1 MDSVREERVVR
12 PDGRVV
18 AWTEHG
24 TPEGLPL
31 LRLPGTPGS
40 RYSFPADR
48 RPWAERGLRVI
59 IVERPGFGASTRL
72 PGRGFAEHADDLA
85 AVLDHVGIDRVPAYG
100 GSGAAPHLLGFAARH
115 PDRFSAGTVVDGAAP
130 MTEEEVRG
138 EIEANAIGDLLAR
151 SGATDALRD
160 LLTRA
165 RDEVLADP
173 VDGFRALM
181 TDAPAADQEVMAEH
195 AWQVGFMRGLV
206 EALTLGVDGWMDEVL
221 AINGD
226 WGDIDL
232 DAVTGSVTWWH
243 SLGDRNCPISAARRL
258 VARLPRAR
266 FVTWDGAGHL
276 AGAAHEAEI
285 LDELLA
291 RAGSSSATRDGIP
304 TGRASGAPARTRP
317 GSAIAAR

>member
-1 MDSVREERVVR
+1 MDSVREERLVR

-24 TPEGLPL
+24 APGGLPL

-48 RPWAERGLRVI
+48 RPWVERGLCVI
-59 IVERPGFGASTRL
+59 VVERPGFGASTRL

-115 PDRFSAGTVVDGAAP
+115 PDRFSAGTIVDGAAP

-138 EIEANAIGDLLAR
+138 EIEANAMGDLLAR
-151 SGATDALRD
+151 SGEVDALRD
-160 LLTRA
+160 LLARA
-165 RDEVLADP
+165 RDDVLVDP
-173 VDGFRALM
+173 VAGFRELM

-195 AWQVGFMRGLV
+195 AWQSGFMRGLV
-206 EALTLGVDGWMDEVL
+206 EALTPGVDGWMDEVL
-221 AINGD
+221 AINGN

-232 DAVTGSVTWWH
+232 DAVGGSVTWWH
-243 SLGDRNCPISAARRL
+243 SVDDRNCPISAARRL

-266 FVTWDGAGHL
+266 FVTWESAGHL
-276 AGAAHEAEI
+276 AAAAHEAEI

-291 RAGSSSATRDGIP
+291 RAGSASGTRAGSP
-304 TGRASGAPARTRP
+304 AALPSGAPMSTRP